1 MHKILIL
8 LAILTSSFL
17 AEEISFEQTIYIKTT
32 KEKLWEAL
40 TSPKVASKYYMC
52 PLKEIGEKK
61 GDKIV
66 YGTTQADLISGEILS
81 LKSQKELSHSFKF
94 NMGTDGDKDKT
105 TKVTYLLHEQNGL
118 LELTLIHSSFEKKNE
133 SFYNITS
140 GWPFIL
146 SNLKTYLETGK
157 TLTEK

>member
-8 LAILTSSFL
+8 LALFSFSLL
-17 AEEISFEQTIYIKTT
+17 AEGISFEQTIYIKTT
-32 KEKLWEAL
+32 KEKVWEAI
-40 TSPKVASKYYMC
+40 TTPKVASKYYMC
-52 PLKEIGEKK
+52 PLKEIDLKK
-61 GDKIV
+61 GSKII
-66 YGTTQADLISGEILS
+66 YGTAQADLITGEILEA
-81 LKSQKELSHSFKF
+81 KAKEKLSHSFKF
-94 NMGTDGDKDKT
+94 NMPNQNTEDPST
-105 TKVTYLLHEQNGL
+105 NVHYLIREVNGMT
-118 LELTLIHSSFEKKNE
+118 ELTLIHEGFEKKND